1 VHNGACRGRYARA
14 RGTDGASASGSA
26 GPAARSQDADIL
38 SGRPVELICG
48 DVGKAEAPSRRYCN
62 CEKECIGVALF
73 QNQKSGINW
82 AKSQAGGQC
91 TR

>member
-1 VHNGACRGRYARA
+1 
-14 RGTDGASASGSA
+14 
-26 GPAARSQDADIL
+26 
-38 SGRPVELICG
+38 VELICG